1 MRAMHREG
9 IGIFQEKAQISGL
22 QPEPWMPD
30 DPGGGRKCSN
40 GERTAFLMLSF
51 VKQVTKG
58 HGFSATKNNG
68 NLTFVN

>member
-22 QPEPWMPD
+22 QLEPWMPD
-30 DPGGGRKCSN
+30 DPGGVRKCSN

-58 HGFSATKNNG
+58 ARILSNKKE
-68 NLTFVN
+68 